1 MNTDNKQLIK
11 EIKYFQLY
19 LGKAIA
25 QIYINEKLCDFHD
38 NHNQSFNLYA
48 CSFGEISSAL
58 LLSQRII
65 FCDIFI
71 EDRDSKNIHKLLN
84 KLISNKIVN
93 NAEIDL
99 QIKNIANGLKNEIE
113 IQAVNISKLKEYRNN
128 VMAHFSTKFFDDEWR
143 INFPIQNACNF
154 LDIANLAT
162 KTFDRLAEIII
173 LLKDEPLDKG
183 ILVPFDISY
192 AILKLLK

>member
-1 MNTDNKQLIK
+1 MNIDNKQLIK
-11 EIKYFQLY
+11 EIKYYQLY

-38 NHNQSFNLYA
+38 NQNKQFNLFA
-48 CSFGEISSAL
+48 SSFGEITSAL

-93 NAEIDL
+93 DTKIDL
-99 QIKNIANGLKNEIE
+99 QIKDIANSLKNEIA
-113 IQAVNISKLKEYRNN
+113 IRQ
-128 VMAHFSTKFFDDEWR
+128 
-143 INFPIQNACNF
+143 PI
-154 LDIANLAT
+154 
-162 KTFDRLAEIII
+162 
-173 LLKDEPLDKG
+173 
-183 ILVPFDISY
+183 
-192 AILKLLK
+192 